1 MVSESTAPGLNLQ
14 SGCNRVAFRFQVSGH
29 RPLIQR
35 ATMPAKCLRAP
46 MLGSFANSR
55 PIGASF
61 AQRSNAGVPKA
72 GLKVMKVMGPKCGL
86 KVERM
91 VSYRCRENTNDAD
104 IVKDRNMGIVHPEP
118 APVLQSTGT
127 CNHFPDTASIWS
139 LCNAA
144 EKLSSHHQLFE
155 ALSESKAKKKKRA
168 RVRAA
173 VEHMQADLA
182 ARLRQVNM
190 CCDLARSR
198 MASISV
204 MSDVFAAIA
213 EMGRLSE
220 EVRVAVAELLPLNDC
235 AR

>member
-72 GLKVMKVMGPKCGL
+72 GLKVMKVMGPKCDL

-127 CNHFPDTASIWS
+127 CNHFPDM
-139 LCNAA
+139 A